1 MKIKTIKIV
10 LASILF
16 LSVVSCV
23 REDDEINSKK
33 EEMTLSNKEIIKKKS
48 TAKNINP
55 TEQLESDSLKTQSDG
70 AAINQQETDTVDP
83 TKPKDKPW

>member
-1 MKIKTIKIV
+1 MKIKTIKIA

-55 TEQLESDSLKTQSDG
+55 TEQLESDSLKAQSDG